1 METNRYQLG
10 SDTIIEFSMPD
21 RRLANKP
28 VERWLFGRHV
38 ETALFGSAGSG
49 ALVKLLGRC
58 ATRLPLPR
66 A

>member
-28 VERWLFGRHV
+28 VERWLFGNHV
-38 ETALFGSAGSG
+38 EAALFGSAGSG
-49 ALVKLLGRC
+49 ALVKLLGR
-58 ATRLPLPR
+58 
-66 A
+66 